1 MKIRPGRTRSLL
13 GGLAALLVTIIGAV
27 MLSGFARVGGPIG
40 IFLVVWVI
48 FGLLAAAASFYN
60 AFSERGLPLYEIDT
74 EEEER
79 DRVFCPQCGRPV
91 GKNDAYCRHCG
102 ARLSDG

>member
-1 MKIRPGRTRSLL
+1 VKIRPGRTRSLL
-13 GGLAALLVTIIGAV
+13 GGLAALLVTIVGAV

-48 FGLLAAAASFYN
+48 FGLIAAAASFYN

-74 EEEER
+74 EEDE

-91 GKNDAYCRHCG
+91 GGDDEYCRHCG
-102 ARLSDG
+102 AHLSEG